1 MISCSLMPGG
11 GEESSSPS
19 PRCAAAEAI
28 RKKEKTASQK
38 RQAEIRGTLIEVP
51 VFIVF
56 DRNPLK
62 WECCGE
68 KKAKENDRAGLESIL
83 LSCLAPATKWGNR
96 SPPADET
103 HALQQIPPS
112 HDHGKI
118 RRQFFSHARS

>member
-1 MISCSLMPGG
+1 MISCSVMPCG

-19 PRCAAAEAI
+19 PRCAAADAI
-28 RKKEKTASQK
+28 RKREKTASKK

-68 KKAKENDRAGLESIL
+68 KKGKENDRAGLESIL
-83 LSCLAPATKWGNR
+83 LELPGAELPGAPPQSGAI
-96 SPPADET
+96 AA
-103 HALQQIPPS
+103 HAPV
-112 HDHGKI
+112 K
-118 RRQFFSHARS
+118 